1 MNDAPMSPETAAQN
15 AEIIRPPN
23 KIKEAVGNGGLDAQV
38 LRKAQTALEINA
50 SGIDFR
56 PQAREMIEILQK
68 AYDKA
73 SSGAATGTDAIEAMI
88 HPAMQLKAQGG
99 MFKYALLT
107 EICNIL
113 VNFLETAEKV
123 DQNSLAIV
131 HVHLLTIRAIINRSM
146 VGDGGPA
153 GKELRDA
160 LMDACNRYYRKRV
173 S

>member
-1 MNDAPMSPETAAQN
+1 MTEVPSQG

-38 LRKAQTALEINA
+38 VRKAQTALEINA

-56 PQAREMIEILQK
+56 PAAREMIDHLQM
-68 AYDKA
+68 AYDAA
-73 SSGAATGTDAIEAMI
+73 SNGSTAGVDAIEAMI

-99 MFKYALLT
+99 MFKYTLLT
-107 EICNIL
+107 DICNIL

-123 DQNSLAIV
+123 DNNSLSIV

-146 VGDGGPA
+146 TGDGGPV

-160 LMDACNRYYRKRV
+160 LMDACNRYYRARL

>member
-1 MNDAPMSPETAAQN
+1 MSQAPEQN

-56 PQAREMIEILQK
+56 PQAREMIEHLQT
-68 AYDKA
+68 AYDHA
-73 SSGAATGTDAIEAMI
+73 CAGTQTGTEAIEAMI

-99 MFKYALLT
+99 MFKYTLLT
-107 EICNIL
+107 DICNIL
-113 VNFLETAEKV
+113 VNFLETAEKI
-123 DQNSLAIV
+123 DRHSLDIV
-131 HVHLLTIRAIINRSM
+131 NVHLLTIRAIIGRSM
-146 VGDGGPA
+146 VGDGGPV
-153 GKELRDA
+153 GKDLRDA